1 MIFSLKDKEIVML
14 TNSGNRNCVRVVLFI
29 GVILTMVAC
38 KKENSVSPPA
48 QLTTS
53 FTGITHTDSTGFG
66 VVGSAD
72 SSDWKSISIGRI
84 QYILHPA
91 YPNPCSAGKG
101 CVVAWWQQS
110 QDSVVI
116 TLNDSPSHILAT
128 FISQRLD
135 SGQYAYSLHNH
146 LNGFQ
151 PAIYRLYFHVVKAD
165 STYTTYGDIQ
175 IN

>member
-1 MIFSLKDKEIVML
+1 ML
-14 TNSGNRNCVRVVLFI
+14 TNSGNRNLVGVMLFI
-29 GVILTMVAC
+29 GVILTIISC
-38 KKENSVSPPA
+38 KKDNSVDPPA
-48 QLTTS
+48 QLITP

-66 VVGSAD
+66 VVGSVD
-72 SSDWKSISIGRI
+72 SSDWKSISIGKI

-91 YPNPCSAGKG
+91 YPNPCSTGTG
-101 CVVAWWQQS
+101 CDITWWQQS
-110 QDSVVI
+110 RDSVVI
-116 TLNDSPSHILAT
+116 TLNDSSSHILAT

-151 PAIYRLYFHVVKAD
+151 SAIYRLYFHVVKAE

-175 IN
+175 VN